1 MKQLFDDPAY
11 RPDMIKFYPC
21 MVAPGTALYH
31 QYQQGKFIPISTEEA
46 AERLV
51 PIKEYTPE
59 YCRIQRIQRDVPTKY
74 WTAGVGMTN
83 FRQFINEQYHPKCRC
98 IRCREPRGKPV
109 NWDQGCCDGVGNR
122 KRSRYPHKFFIMYR
136 LLKTPRK
143 SSHYTASF

>member
-1 MKQLFDDPAY
+1 
-11 RPDMIKFYPC
+11 
-21 MVAPGTALYH
+21 MVAPGTPLSLRRK
-31 QYQQGKFIPISTEEA
+31 QGEWEPISTEEA
-46 AERLV
+46 AERIV

-109 NWDQGCCDGVGNR
+109 NWDQVKIIVMEYEASQG
-122 KRSRYPHKFFIMYR
+122 KEFFLAAEDPQQDIIIG
-136 LLKTPRK
+136 
-143 SSHYTASF
+143 F